1 MPLSFFVVCLTVL
14 VVVLYF
20 SHSIRLEAFQQE
32 AFGMSPGT
40 VDQMNST
47 RVPGVMQPPILVD
60 GFKDVNAKP
69 DQAVQDAIQA
79 QLAQKAIA
87 DMTMGGSFDSEYADA

>member
-1 MPLSFFVVCLTVL
+1 
-14 VVVLYF
+14 
-20 SHSIRLEAFQQE
+20 
-32 AFGMSPGT
+32 MSPGV

-47 RVPGVMQPPILVD
+47 RAIPGVMQPPILVD

-79 QLAQKAIA
+79 QLAEKAIA
-87 DMTMGGSFDSEYADA
+87 DMTMGGSLDSEYADA